1 MKRKR
6 STDDQDKANIKR
18 QKLISQDE
26 FYASNCSYCGTMIDT
41 WHVHLARFHEEC
53 NTCSSPDAIMPRF
66 CSWWKHLRL
75 EHLYKCCKFRTQIF
89 EFENFQLCQ
98 NGGHCPGCRAIRISI
113 GHCGTPEP
121 PTGGGIK
128 LFFDFDDRSAPS
140 NQWVRLSVSH
150 KASGRGSS
158 MTIFRD
164 YRRSSVSDE
173 AILREHHLD
182 ENDWSRLRKEIGTA
196 DQRNVHG
203 ISGLKVIDVQEK
215 CIVPASPACE
225 YAALSY
231 VWGTS
236 EAARNSLMATSS
248 NINILET
255 PQGLDSQD
263 VPATVKD
270 AMTAC
275 EKLGKQY
282 LWVDRLCILQDGDN
296 SAMINVMDQ
305 VYSRAAFTIVA
316 SANDDV
322 LRGLPGISRNQIRDF
337 ELKVPGWRFQG
348 SYSRNWHGNE
358 TKWKWKNRAWTFQE
372 EYFSKKLLFF
382 GERHA
387 TIPKRIGF
395 EKDFFA
401 ITPDYS
407 CRDLSYTGDK
417 VRAFAGALNSLCNG
431 NHRHGIPFEQ
441 FEAALLW
448 APEYPSKNEEFPS
461 WSWASVRSITY
472 FWYRR
477 KHLGMPIASW
487 AFYSKSTANG
497 IQLTPVVSKPRD
509 CIETWIV
516 PDKKRHDEYAY
527 VSRGFLTS
535 FFLAWKEGCFDALMP
550 PDFEGKE
557 TWEQISRAVVSV
569 GDYEH
574 CWKITRP
581 QNLHEEFTEVA
592 AQAGDGDPNRRLLVH
607 TQFATFNLDESQEGR
622 DRPGLFPLF
631 GVDDTLAGWV
641 ILDRPSDVQDF
652 PLTKSNGRRRVN
664 VLALAVSQAVKDDA
678 QVFEDLS
685 GIRSWKEATADIF
698 YLDSD
703 GEVSPWDPD
712 SRPPLV
718 MLNIM
723 LVKEAEL
730 GQSYRRIGMGK
741 VLLKRWK
748 NGSPQFKVSILE

>member
-6 STDDQDKANIKR
+6 STDQVKANTKL
-18 QKLISQDE
+18 QKLMSQVE
-26 FYASNCSYCGTMIDT
+26 FYSSNCSYCGTMLDT
-41 WHVHLARFHEEC
+41 WHVHLPRFHEEC
-53 NTCSSPDAIMPRF
+53 NKCSSPDAIMPRF

-75 EHLYKCCKFRTQIF
+75 EHLYKCCKFRTEMF
-89 EFENFQLCQ
+89 EFDNIQLCEK
-98 NGGHCPGCRAIRISI
+98 GGHCPGCRAVRMSI
-113 GHCGTPEP
+113 GHCGTREP
-121 PTGGGIK
+121 PTGGRIK
-128 LFFDFDDRSAPS
+128 LWFDFDHRSAPS
-140 NQWVRLSVSH
+140 NLWFRLAASH
-150 KASGRGSS
+150 KESRRGSW

-164 YRRSSVSDE
+164 HRRSSVSDE
-173 AILREHHLD
+173 AILREHHL
-182 ENDWSRLRKEIGTA
+182 NDSDWRRLRTEIGAA
-196 DQRNVHG
+196 DQLGVHG
-203 ISGLKVIDVQEK
+203 ISGLKVIDVQER
-215 CIVPASPACE
+215 CIVTAPPACE

-236 EAARNSLMATSS
+236 EAARSSLMATSS

-255 PQGLDSQD
+255 PQGLDSHD

-275 EKLGKQY
+275 EKLGKRY

-316 SANDDV
+316 SGNDDV
-322 LRGLPGISRNQIRDF
+322 LQGLPGISRNQILHF
-337 ELKVPGWRFQG
+337 ELKVPGWRFLQDRRSSWPG
-348 SYSRNWHGNE
+348 SGS
-358 TKWKWKNRAWTFQE
+358 KWISRAWTFQE
-372 EYFSKKLLFF
+372 EYFSKKILYF
-382 GERHA
+382 GEHHA
-387 TIPKRIGF
+387 SVPKRTGSG
-395 EKDFFA
+395 KDFFE
-401 ITPDYS
+401 ITPRYS
-407 CRDLSYTGDK
+407 RRDLSYTGDK
-417 VRAFAGALNSLCNG
+417 VRAFTGALNSLFNG
-431 NHRHGIPFEQ
+431 NHRYGIPFQQ

-448 APEYPSKNEEFPS
+448 TPEGPSRNGEFPS

-487 AFYSKSTANG
+487 AFYTQSYTNG
-497 IQLTPVVSKPRD
+497 IQLTPVISKPRD

-516 PDKKRHDEYAY
+516 PDENKHDEYAY

-535 FFLAWKEGCFDALMP
+535 FFLAWKEGCFDAPMP
-550 PDFEGKE
+550 SDFEGKE
-557 TWEQISRAVVSV
+557 TWEQINRTVVSV

-581 QNLHEEFTEVA
+581 QNLHQEFTEVA

-607 TQFATFNLDESQEGR
+607 TQFATFNLDESQEDR

-631 GVDDTLAGWV
+631 GDDDTLAGWV
-641 ILDRPSDVQDF
+641 ILDRPSDVHDF
-652 PLTKSNGRRRVN
+652 PLTKSNGRRRVD
-664 VLALAVSQAVKDDA
+664 VLALAVSQAAKDDA

-685 GIRSWKEATADIF
+685 GIRSWKDATADIF

-712 SRPPLV
+712 SRPPLA

-723 LVKEAEL
+723 LVKEAEP
-730 GQSYRRIGMGK
+730 GQSYCRVGMGK
-741 VLLKRWK
+741 ILLKMWK
-748 NGSPQFKVSILE
+748 NGSPRFKVSILE